1 MTKKIYQL
9 IPFITSSYLK
19 TQEST
24 HNFALFW
31 IATDEVIVAP
41 GEQTNVT
48 NNWVKQA
55 KI

>member
-1 MTKKIYQL
+1 MTEKIYQL
-9 IPFITSSYLK
+9 IPFIISSYLK

-24 HNFALFW
+24 LFW